1 MLQPR
6 DLKGRTAISYA
17 RWSSGRQSDGDS
29 LRRQT
34 ESAERFC
41 LTYGLSLDKQ
51 LVDGGVSAFKGAN
64 LNLEAS
70 LGKLMEDVRSGVIS
84 SETILLLENLDR
96 FTRTNPV
103 DAVPILINLLRTGL
117 TLVTLQDER
126 VHTLSGYADNTMHLM
141 MSLMSMQ
148 AAHDYSAKLSK
159 RVSEEWGNRANR
171 ARQGRVRMSKVPFW
185 IDRETQKLNDRA
197 AIAKSV
203 FEMAKSGAG
212 QRAIA
217 NALNLKG
224 VPSPSGRTWSKSSVQ
239 DTLDSPAT
247 YGSLMVK
254 GDEVKGYYPAL
265 ITETEWLAIQQRN
278 RMRYRNP
285 QAANTANLF
294 PRLLRCGVC
303 GSPMNVS
310 TTNSRGKTWRY
321 LACEGRALRRTNCT
335 APNWRYDE
343 FEEEFLSTF
352 GSLAVPI
359 PDATAAAE
367 VDRTSGL
374 EDDVRAL
381 EAKRANVLAGVQE
394 ADTADARKVL
404 LDMASGLSREIDAK
418 RGELIR
424 LRESLAR
431 HLEATNS
438 VADIAADRER
448 LIQLAKEDRPE
459 AQRLISNLVERIDL
473 ETDGTGSASR
483 NAMRRYTVTMRNGWS
498 HARVID
504 PGGVGE
510 EG

>member
-6 DLKGRTAISYA
+6 DLRGRTAISYI
-17 RWSSGRQSDGDS
+17 RWSSGRQTDGDS

-41 LTYGLSLDKQ
+41 STYGLTLDRT
-51 LVDGGVSAFKGAN
+51 LVDAATSAYTGS
-64 LNLEAS
+64 NLEAS
-70 LGKLMEDVRSGVIS
+70 LGKFIKEVEAGTIPADR
-84 SETILLLENLDR
+84 ILLLEAMDR
-96 FTRTNPV
+96 LSRINPMKI
-103 DAVPILINLLRTGL
+103 VPVFIALLETGL
-117 TLVTLQDER
+117 TLVTLSDGR
-126 VHTLSGYADNTMHLM
+126 VHSRASYYDNSMHLM

-148 AAHDYSAKLSK
+148 AAHEYSAKLSK
-159 RVSEEWGNRANR
+159 RVSDEWGNRANR

-185 IDRETQKLNDRA
+185 IDQQTQELNHRADDARLVFKL
-197 AIAKSV
+197 AKD
-203 FEMAKSGAG
+203 GLG

-217 NALNLKG
+217 SHFNARG
-224 VPSPSGRTWSKSSVQ
+224 VPSPSGGTWSKSSVQ
-239 DTLDSPAT
+239 DTIDSPAA
-247 YGSLMVK
+247 YGSLMIK
-254 GDEVKGYYPAL
+254 GEEVKAYYPAL

-303 GSPMNVS
+303 GSRMNLS
-310 TTNSRGKTWRY
+310 TTRSRGRTWRY
-321 LACEGRALRRTNCT
+321 LACDGRALGRTGCA

-359 PDATAAAE
+359 PDATATAE
-367 VDRTSGL
+367 EDRTSGL

-504 PGGVGE
+504 PGEGV
-510 EG
+510 